1 MNNNVTFIACDK
13 PYETSKTVIFGAPF
27 DGTVSYRPGTRFAP
41 DIIRI
46 DSSNLEEYSPYLDKS
61 LNDVSITDIGDVDVY
76 FGAKERSLD
85 SIYEFTKN
93 IVDANKRPFMIGGE
107 HLVSLPA
114 FRAVYERYP
123 DVHVI
128 HIDAHTD
135 LRDTFFG
142 EKLSHATVLRRIT
155 DLTGPNRLFQFGIRS
170 GIKEEFEFARKN
182 HYIEPF
188 TIRTFNDTINKIKDK
203 PIYLTLDLDSLD
215 PSIMMGTGTPEAGG
229 LTYHEL
235 MQALYSLKDHNIVGC
250 DVVELAPHYDPS
262 GVSTAIA
269 SKIIRELLLIITK

>member
-13 PYETSKTVIFGAPF
+13 PYEDAKTVIFGAPY

-41 DIIRI
+41 DIIRL
-46 DSSNLEEYSPYLDKS
+46 DSANLENYSPYLDKS
-61 LNDVSITDIGDVDVY
+61 LVDESITDIGDADIY

-85 SIYEFTKN
+85 SIYDLTKK
-93 IVDANKRPFMIGGE
+93 IVTDRKRPFMIGGE

-114 FRAVYERYP
+114 FKAVFEHYP
-123 DVHVI
+123 DVHVV

-135 LRDTFFG
+135 LRNTFFG
-142 EKLSHATVLRRIT
+142 EHLSHATVLRRIT
-155 DLTGPNRLFQFGIRS
+155 DLMGPNKLYQFGIRS
-170 GIKEEFEFARKN
+170 GLKEEFEFAREN

-188 TIRTFNDTINKIKDK
+188 TIQTFSETVKALKDK
-203 PIYLTLDLDSLD
+203 PIYLTLDLDALD

-229 LTYHEL
+229 LTYNEL
-235 MQALYSLKDHNIVGC
+235 MKALYALKDYNIVGC

-262 GVSTAIA
+262 GVSTAVA